1 VKLVGLIDLGDHEPE
16 PVDVK
21 GRRHKETTMTTLNI
35 TGLNITGLNITGLNI
50 TGVKNTGR
58 AATGGTR

>member
-35 TGLNITGLNITGLNI
+35 TGLNITGVKITGVKI